1 MKRDM
6 RRLGRDKRGVEPVI
20 AALLLIAIAVAAA
33 VVTYSWVMGMIS
45 SQGSQAQT
53 SIRIDV
59 VEYHTSQNYTA
70 YVTVRNSGTVGV
82 TIDTTYITNAN
93 GTTQTLSYAASASA
107 GTFSPSGSGVSDSI
121 ASKASAKYTI
131 YITHSTFRFIAGQ
144 PYVIKVVTDN
154 GFAVEGTYYK
164 PSS

>member
-59 VEYHTSQNYTA
+59 VQFVDANTTM
-70 YVTVRNSGTVGV
+70 VTIRNSGTVGV
-82 TIDTTYITNAN
+82 SIDNIYITNPS
-93 GTTQTLSYAASASA
+93 GSTQTL
-107 GTFSPSGSGVSDSI
+107 TFDEDRAPSIFNATSQTL
-121 ASKASAKYTI
+121 ASKASRKFECTLTDDTFTFVAGSPYT
-131 YITHSTFRFIAGQ
+131 
-144 PYVIKVVTDN
+144 IKVVTDN
-154 GFAVEGTYYK
+154 GFAVEGSYYA
-164 PSS
+164 PSGLT